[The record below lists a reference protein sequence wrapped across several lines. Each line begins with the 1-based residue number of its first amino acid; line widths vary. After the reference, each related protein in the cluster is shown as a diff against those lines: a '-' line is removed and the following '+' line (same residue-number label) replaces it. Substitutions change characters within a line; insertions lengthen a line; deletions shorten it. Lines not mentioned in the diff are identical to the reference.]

1 MPALL
6 LGTGAEPLLQPEIA
20 EMPQKSRINARNLR
34 RRRSAGMKR
43 RRAKKVVLRGKLR
56 FSAAVCT
63 VEFTVTITVGT
74 VPDAGTVTV
83 EGEMVQV
90 GW

>member
-1 MPALL
+1 
-6 LGTGAEPLLQPEIA
+6 
-20 EMPQKSRINARNLR
+20 
-34 RRRSAGMKR
+34 
-43 RRAKKVVLRGKLR
+43 LRGKLR

-63 VEFTVTITVGT
+63 VEFTVTIAVGT